1 MSAPLFSIN
10 INNNS
15 GVTLTQP
22 DTLSVETGGIR
33 VKPTEAFT
41 VAKLIAPRDD
51 YHVHFYVLRESTHSD
66 DVITGYVCTFEKT
79 VGLVTSMS
87 FYALDLNYQFAPA
100 PANGAYLF
108 ETSDED
114 STTAWSAHK
123 GTKTVNM
130 LTNIYHFGHNLLDFL
145 NQKEEDGVS
154 FEFTSFKNTVHSS
167 ELNNI
172 MKIITCEKYLSL
184 VGSSYE
190 YKQTALNN
198 LVDNDELSLYNV
210 VNIENLWGLAD
221 GPRESNNALASFFS
235 NLAVL
240 IIKAWVYKGIPKMD
254 STSTEATYTG
264 FVEREIQVVLS
275 NSFKVDTVDIAD
287 LDDMIV
293 IQV

>member
-41 VAKLIAPRDD
+41 VAKLIAPRDG
-51 YHVHFYVLRESTHSD
+51 YSVHFYVLRESTHSD

-79 VGLVTSMS
+79 GLMS
-87 FYALDLNYQFAPA
+87 FYALDLNYAVASAPA
-100 PANGAYLF
+100 DTAYLF

-114 STTAWSAHK
+114 STTTWLAHK

-145 NQKEEDGVS
+145 NQKEEDNNVS

-198 LVDNDELSLYNV
+198 LFDNDELSLYNV

-221 GPRESNNALASFFS
+221 GLRESNNALASFFS

-293 IQV
+293 IQA